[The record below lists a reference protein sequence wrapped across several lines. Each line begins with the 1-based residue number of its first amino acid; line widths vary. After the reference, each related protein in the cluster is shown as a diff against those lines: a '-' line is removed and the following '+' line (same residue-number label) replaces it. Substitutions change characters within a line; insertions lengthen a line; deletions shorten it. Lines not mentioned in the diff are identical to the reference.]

1 MKRKYTKK
9 QRQII
14 KKYHNL
20 GIILFAGVML
30 LGAFLGLL
38 FFARPKTSEKEKR
51 SLAKYP
57 SFTMKTFLNG
67 EYFSDV
73 STWYSDTYPFRDA
86 LVSADQKL
94 KGLYGIESK
103 TMMVGEEKQAD
114 EIPDINDNTEAVT
127 ETTTAATT
135 EAATEDTEAGAT
147 TEATTEKV
155 REVDPPDSKGMD
167 EEIQNQIQ
175 QNLYVKGDAA
185 YSVYYFGKENCT
197 NYVAALNNVAAEL
210 KGQTTVYNILVPN
223 NSGVMLSEDELSKLA
238 GSDQEQAIDYYYSI
252 ESDDVKTV
260 DTIKT
265 LREHNDEYLY
275 FRTDHHWTQL
285 AAYYVYQNFCKVK
298 GIEAHDLSYY
308 DKKEFKNFLGTFYS
322 TLGNSNMEANPDT
335 VDAYVPKG
343 TNDMTFWDTD
353 GKEWNWNVIY
363 DVDSWASSSK
373 YMTFIGGDR
382 PMEVIENPQIKDGS
396 SCVVLKESYGN
407 CFVPFLVDHYQT
419 VYVLDYRYTTVNVL
433 DFVKEKQA
441 DDLIIINNI
450 TIIGSTSDCLSSYRK
465 VSKKRNQEKYEKT

>member
-114 EIPDINDNTEAVT
+114 EIPDINDNTEAVI

-265 LREHNDEYLY
+265 LRKHNDEYLY

-450 TIIGSTSDCLSSYRK
+450 TIIGSTSVVDLISGLLK
-465 VSKKRNQEKYEKT
+465 

>member
-114 EIPDINDNTEAVT
+114 EIPDIDDNTEAVT

-265 LREHNDEYLY
+265 LRKHNDEYLY

-450 TIIGSTSDCLSSYRK
+450 TIIGSTSVVDLISGLLK
-465 VSKKRNQEKYEKT
+465 

>member
-308 DKKEFKNFLGTFYS
+308 DEKEFKNFLGTFYS

-433 DFVKEKQA
+433 DFVKQKQA

-450 TIIGSTSDCLSSYRK
+450 TIIGSTSVVDLISGLLK
-465 VSKKRNQEKYEKT
+465 

>member
-1 MKRKYTKK
+1 MKKKYTKK

-38 FFARPKTSEKEKR
+38 FFARRKTSEKEKR

-135 EAATEDTEAGAT
+135 EAATGDTEAGAT

-298 GIEAHDLSYY
+298 GMEAHDLSYY

-450 TIIGSTSDCLSSYRK
+450 TIIGSTSVVDLISGLLK
-465 VSKKRNQEKYEKT
+465 

>member
-238 GSDQEQAIDYYYSI
+238 GSDQKQAIDYYYSI

-450 TIIGSTSDCLSSYRK
+450 TIIGSTSVVDLISGLLK
-465 VSKKRNQEKYEKT
+465 

>member
-14 KKYHNL
+14 RKYHNL

-322 TLGNSNMEANPDT
+322 TLGNSNMESNPDT

-450 TIIGSTSDCLSSYRK
+450 TIIGSTSVVDLISGLLK
-465 VSKKRNQEKYEKT
+465 

>member
-1 MKRKYTKK
+1 
-9 QRQII
+9 
-14 KKYHNL
+14 
-20 GIILFAGVML
+20 
-30 LGAFLGLL
+30 
-38 FFARPKTSEKEKR
+38 
-51 SLAKYP
+51 
-57 SFTMKTFLNG
+57 
-67 EYFSDV
+67 
-73 STWYSDTYPFRDA
+73 
-86 LVSADQKL
+86 
-94 KGLYGIESK
+94 
-103 TMMVGEEKQAD
+103 
-114 EIPDINDNTEAVT
+114 
-127 ETTTAATT
+127 
-135 EAATEDTEAGAT
+135 
-147 TEATTEKV
+147 
-155 REVDPPDSKGMD
+155 MD

-265 LREHNDEYLY
+265 LRKHNDEYLY

-450 TIIGSTSDCLSSYRK
+450 TIIGSTSVVDLISGLLK
-465 VSKKRNQEKYEKT
+465 

>member
-135 EAATEDTEAGAT
+135 EAATENTEAGAT

-308 DKKEFKNFLGTFYS
+308 DKKEFKNILGTFYS

-450 TIIGSTSDCLSSYRK
+450 TIIGSTSVVDLISGLLK
-465 VSKKRNQEKYEKT
+465 

>member
-407 CFVPFLVDHYQT
+407 CFVPFLADHYQT

-450 TIIGSTSDCLSSYRK
+450 TIIGSTSVVDLISGLLK
-465 VSKKRNQEKYEKT
+465 

>member
-103 TMMVGEEKQAD
+103 TMMVGEEKKAD

-135 EAATEDTEAGAT
+135 EAATENTEAGAT

-335 VDAYVPKG
+335 VDVYVPKG

-450 TIIGSTSDCLSSYRK
+450 TIIGSTSVVDLISGLLK
-465 VSKKRNQEKYEKT
+465 

>member
-114 EIPDINDNTEAVT
+114 EIPNINDNTEAVT

-450 TIIGSTSDCLSSYRK
+450 TIIGSTSVVDLISGLLK
-465 VSKKRNQEKYEKT
+465 

>member
-1 MKRKYTKK
+1 
-9 QRQII
+9 
-14 KKYHNL
+14 
-20 GIILFAGVML
+20 
-30 LGAFLGLL
+30 
-38 FFARPKTSEKEKR
+38 
-51 SLAKYP
+51 
-57 SFTMKTFLNG
+57 
-67 EYFSDV
+67 
-73 STWYSDTYPFRDA
+73 
-86 LVSADQKL
+86 
-94 KGLYGIESK
+94 
-103 TMMVGEEKQAD
+103 
-114 EIPDINDNTEAVT
+114 
-127 ETTTAATT
+127 
-135 EAATEDTEAGAT
+135 
-147 TEATTEKV
+147 
-155 REVDPPDSKGMD
+155 MD

-396 SCVVLKESYGN
+396 SCVVLKN
-407 CFVPFLVDHYQT
+407 HT
-419 VYVLDYRYTTVNVL
+419 VTVLFR
-433 DFVKEKQA
+433 
-441 DDLIIINNI
+441 
-450 TIIGSTSDCLSSYRK
+450 SW
-465 VSKKRNQEKYEKT
+465 

>member
-14 KKYHNL
+14 RKYHNL

-73 STWYSDTYPFRDA
+73 STWYSDTYPVRDA

-135 EAATEDTEAGAT
+135 EAATENTEAGAT

-450 TIIGSTSDCLSSYRK
+450 TIIGSTSVVDLISGLLK
-465 VSKKRNQEKYEKT
+465 

>member
-14 KKYHNL
+14 RKYHNL

-127 ETTTAATT
+127 ETNTAATT

-322 TLGNSNMEANPDT
+322 TLGNSNMESNPDT

-450 TIIGSTSDCLSSYRK
+450 TIIGSTSVVDLISGLLK
-465 VSKKRNQEKYEKT
+465 

>member
-1 MKRKYTKK
+1 MKKKYTKK

-298 GIEAHDLSYY
+298 GIEAHDLTYY

-343 TNDMTFWDTD
+343 TNDITFWDTD

-450 TIIGSTSDCLSSYRK
+450 TIIGSTSVVDLISGLLK
-465 VSKKRNQEKYEKT
+465 

>member
-135 EAATEDTEAGAT
+135 EAATGDTEAGAT

-298 GIEAHDLSYY
+298 GMEAHDLSYY

-450 TIIGSTSDCLSSYRK
+450 TIIGSTSVVDLISGLLK
-465 VSKKRNQEKYEKT
+465 

>member
-185 YSVYYFGKENCT
+185 YSVYYFGKGNCT

-450 TIIGSTSDCLSSYRK
+450 TIIGSTSVVDLISGLLK
-465 VSKKRNQEKYEKT
+465 

>member
-51 SLAKYP
+51 SLAKHP

-450 TIIGSTSDCLSSYRK
+450 TIIGSTSVVDLISGLLK
-465 VSKKRNQEKYEKT
+465 

>member
-1 MKRKYTKK
+1 MKKKYTKK

-94 KGLYGIESK
+94 KDLYGIESK

-127 ETTTAATT
+127 ETTIAATT

-265 LREHNDEYLY
+265 LREYNDEYLY

-450 TIIGSTSDCLSSYRK
+450 TIIGSTSVVDLISGLLK
-465 VSKKRNQEKYEKT
+465 

>member
-94 KGLYGIESK
+94 KDLYGIESK

-450 TIIGSTSDCLSSYRK
+450 TIIGSTSVVDLISGLLK
-465 VSKKRNQEKYEKT
+465 

>member
-1 MKRKYTKK
+1 MKKKYTKK

-155 REVDPPDSKGMD
+155 REVDPPDSKGLD

-298 GIEAHDLSYY
+298 GIEAHDLTYY

-450 TIIGSTSDCLSSYRK
+450 TIIGSTSVVDLISGLLK
-465 VSKKRNQEKYEKT
+465 

>member
-1 MKRKYTKK
+1 MKKKYTKK

-14 KKYHNL
+14 KNYHNL

-135 EAATEDTEAGAT
+135 EAATGDTEAGAT

-298 GIEAHDLSYY
+298 GMEAHDLSYY

-450 TIIGSTSDCLSSYRK
+450 TIIGSTSVVDLISGLLK
-465 VSKKRNQEKYEKT
+465 

>member
-9 QRQII
+9 QRQVI

-322 TLGNSNMEANPDT
+322 TLGNSNMEANP
-335 VDAYVPKG
+335 
-343 TNDMTFWDTD
+343 
-353 GKEWNWNVIY
+353 EWNWNVIY

-450 TIIGSTSDCLSSYRK
+450 TIIGSTSVVDLISGLLK
-465 VSKKRNQEKYEKT
+465 

>member
-9 QRQII
+9 QRQVI

-265 LREHNDEYLY
+265 LRKHNDEYLY

-450 TIIGSTSDCLSSYRK
+450 TIIGSTSVVDLISGLLK
-465 VSKKRNQEKYEKT
+465 

>member
-14 KKYHNL
+14 RKYHNL
-20 GIILFAGVML
+20 GIIFFAGVML

-322 TLGNSNMEANPDT
+322 TLGNSNMEANPDI

-450 TIIGSTSDCLSSYRK
+450 TIIGSTSVVDLISGLLK
-465 VSKKRNQEKYEKT
+465 

>member
-14 KKYHNL
+14 RKYHNL

-135 EAATEDTEAGAT
+135 EAATENTEAGAT

-275 FRTDHHWTQL
+275 FRTDQHWTQL

-450 TIIGSTSDCLSSYRK
+450 TIIGSTSVVDLISGLLK
-465 VSKKRNQEKYEKT
+465 